1 MVVGTP
7 KVDQERRGRTGT
19 GAGRGRG
26 RWRRLLI
33 PTDLRGPGHELLLR
47 KAQRVR
53 LIIGLAFAAV
63 MPITPGLPLADRLVM
78 SAVVVAFLASVTLI
92 EALPRWY
99 PWVPAHMLTPLLGV
113 LSVFAVTVA
122 LPHVMNT
129 GLFTYIIGVTF
140 YTCVAGFAL
149 GFWISIA
156 AIPCAFVADA
166 LAPAKDRLGS
176 FTLVMFAILLVCIAG
191 IIDGLTRERRRTAAG
206 LARLHEAMRSVTA
219 TPDLTA
225 TLDSIVESLDEAI
238 SATSG
243 VLLVQGDHLMLAAPS
258 EFAGNWTPEQVAEY
272 TRRELETGDESPLA
286 RAVKSYET
294 VVVPDI
300 AQDSRFPEWSRT
312 WSPPMQAFGFKSLV
326 AVPLGISGDVIGVLN
341 VCFTWPGGLEGDEL
355 VLLEAYAEQASLVI
369 VRAQAYEHERT
380 GAAQLA
386 EADRLKTEFLAMVSH
401 ELRTPLTAVK
411 GFVDTVLLH
420 WDRLPD
426 ERRKNLLHRAS
437 GNADELARLVGQL
450 LDFSRIDADRV
461 ELHPRLLALDDSVD
475 AVLEDLAPVLSK
487 HQLGV
492 DVPQEITVV
501 ADPDAFGHVLVN
513 LLTNAVK
520 FSPADSCVAISA
532 CRAGEMVIVSV
543 TDQGVGI
550 SAEEQEHIFER
561 FYQSADHALSRRGTG
576 IGLAIARRFA
586 ELHGGRVWCESTLGE
601 GATFSFTLPAAS
613 ATDLADGAASAAS

>member
-1 MVVGTP
+1 MVVEAP
-7 KVDQERRGRTGT
+7 KVDQERRGRTRT
-19 GAGRGRG
+19 GAGRGRA
-26 RWRRLLI
+26 RWRQLLI
-33 PTDLRGPGHELLLR
+33 PTDLRAPGHAIVLR

-53 LIIGLAFAAV
+53 LIIGLSIAAIV
-63 MPITPGLPLADRLVM
+63 PFTPGLPLSDRLVL
-78 SAVVVAFLASVTLI
+78 SAVVIAFLATVTLI

-99 PWVPAHMLTPLLGV
+99 PQMPAHMLTPLFGV
-113 LSVFAVTVA
+113 LAVFAITVA
-122 LPHVMNT
+122 LPDVMNT
-129 GLFTYIIGVTF
+129 GLFTYILGVTF

-149 GFWISIA
+149 GFWIAIA
-156 AIPCAFVADA
+156 AIPCAFIADA
-166 LAPAKDRLGS
+166 LAPAENRLGT
-176 FTLVMFAILLVCIAG
+176 FTLVMFAILLVCLAG
-191 IIDGLTRERRRTAAG
+191 VIDALTRERRRTAAG

-219 TPDLTA
+219 TPDLAA
-225 TLDSIVESLDEAI
+225 TLDSIVDSLDDAI
-238 SATSG
+238 GASSG
-243 VLLVQGDHLMLAAPS
+243 VLLVQGDHLVLAAPS
-258 EFAGNWTPEQVAEY
+258 EIAGNWSVEQVAEY
-272 TRRELETGDESPLA
+272 TRQLLESGDESPLA
-286 RAVKSYET
+286 RVVKSYET

-300 AQDSRFPEWSRT
+300 AHDARFPEWSRT
-312 WSPPMQAFGFKSLV
+312 WSRPMQDFGFKSLV
-326 AVPLGISGDVIGVLN
+326 AVPLGIGGDVIGVLN
-341 VCFTWPGGLEGDEL
+341 ACFTWSDGLEGDEL
-355 VLLEAYAEQASLVI
+355 VLLKAYAEQASLVI
-369 VRAQAYEHERT
+369 VRAQAYEHERA

-420 WDRLPD
+420 WDRLPE

-437 GNADELARLVGQL
+437 GNADELARLVSQL

-461 ELHPRLLALDDSVD
+461 ELHPRLLALDDAVD

-487 HQLGV
+487 HQVDV
-492 DVPQEITVV
+492 DVPQEIMVV

-520 FSPADSCVAISA
+520 FSPADSCVTISA
-532 CRAGEMVIVSV
+532 CADDDEVTVSV
-543 TDQGVGI
+543 TDEGVGI

-601 GATFSFTLPAAS
+601 GSTFSFTMPAAS
-613 ATDLADGAASAAS
+613 ATDLADGAARAAS